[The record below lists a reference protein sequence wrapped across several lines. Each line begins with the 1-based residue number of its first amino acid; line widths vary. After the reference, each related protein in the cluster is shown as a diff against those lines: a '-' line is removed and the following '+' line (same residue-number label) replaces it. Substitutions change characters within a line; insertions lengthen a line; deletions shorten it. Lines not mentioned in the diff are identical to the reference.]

1 MLYSSPQISIH
12 QLQTGD
18 ALQLNKFLVSNTER
32 FIRYLPKTLDENST
46 LESTQIYVKG
56 KIEQAHNKT
65 EFVYI
70 IKDKYNIEIVGLM
83 ILKNLDWSTKQGE
96 FAYCIG
102 NRYKGNGWMSEAV
115 IAMTK
120 FAVEE
125 LGLKTIQIIAH
136 KTNFSSVKVAEQSG
150 FKWKRTL
157 INEFKPLNEAP
168 LDMELYE
175 FR

>member
-1 MLYSSPQISIH
+1 MLYSSPQITIH
-12 QLQTGD
+12 ELQTKD

-32 FIRYLPKTLDENST
+32 FIRYLPNTLDENGT

-56 KIEQAHNKT
+56 KIEKALNKI

-70 IKDKYNIEIVGLM
+70 IKDKYSIEIVGL
-83 ILKNLDWSTKQGE
+83 ILLKNLDWNLKQGE

-102 NRYKGNGWMSEAV
+102 QRYKGHGWMSEAV

-125 LGLKTIQIIAH
+125 LGLKNIQIIAH
-136 KTNFSSVKVAEQSG
+136 KTNVSSIKVAEQSG
-150 FKWKRTL
+150 FKWQRTM

-175 FR
+175 FK